1 MSNSTINPSKKM
13 KSGSVTFWVPTF
25 AQTDYLKDLVQ
36 EDLDLIK
43 KFLETIKIYNEGILE
58 KFREAQKLSTESIDV
73 SLEAELADADAA

>member
-1 MSNSTINPSKKM
+1 MIGTKKM

-36 EDLDLIK
+36 DDLDLIK